1 MLRIRDF
8 LETYDDL
15 IFAVVSYNHPPEGYL
30 AFLRYYPCKSG
41 GRMRGDK
48 GFMKISSTEESF
60 DFLEKNF
67 PEYVHPLKTA
77 NARLQCV
84 PRDNVRVVYHPIDRR
99 EEIMSNPG
107 DKLEDNAKKI
117 AELLDFLPE
126 DKMGVTGSL
135 LVRLHNPGSS
145 DIDFVIYGLKNYEEA
160 RMFLKESFQKNSAI
174 RPLDNSEWKAAYKKR
189 FPVQK
194 TLSFDDFLWH
204 EKRKYHKGVIDG
216 TIFDILLVRDFDEI
230 KESKERVFKR
240 YNKVKVHCQVQDSSL
255 AFDSPAV
262 YKVQCEEDVWLTDV
276 VSYTHT
282 YAGQAFEG
290 EEIEVTGFLEKS
302 LDDDVHRVVVGT
314 TREAVG
320 EYIRVLESATEVLL

>member
-15 IFAVVSYNHPPEGYL
+15 IFAVVSYNHPQGKYL
-30 AFLRYYPCKSG
+30 AFLRYYACKSG
-41 GRMRGDK
+41 GHMRGDK
-48 GFMKISSTEESF
+48 GFMKIASTEESF

-67 PEYVHPLKTA
+67 PEYVYPLKTA
-77 NARLQCV
+77 NTRLQCV
-84 PRDNVRVVYHPIDRR
+84 PCDNVRFVYHPIAGLEKIR
-99 EEIMSNPG
+99 SNPR
-107 DKLEDNAKKI
+107 DELEGKTKKI
-117 AELLDFLPE
+117 AELLDFLPK

-135 LVRLHNPGSS
+135 LVGLYNLGSS
-145 DIDFVIYGLKNYEEA
+145 DIDFVVYGLKNYERA

-174 RPLDNSEWKAAYKKR
+174 RPLNTSEWKAAYKKR

-204 EKRKYHKGVIDG
+204 EKRKYHKGVMDG

-230 KESKERVFKR
+230 NESEEQVFKR
-240 YNKVKVHCQVQDSSL
+240 YNKITILCHVFDSSL

-262 YKVQCEEDVWLTDV
+262 YKVQCEADVCLTSV

-282 YAGQAFEG
+282 YAGQAFDG
-290 EEIEVTGFLEKS
+290 DEIEVTGFLEKS
-302 LDDDVHRVVVGT
+302 LNDDVHRIVVGT

-320 EYIRVLESATEVLL
+320 EYIRVLRGKKL

>member
-48 GFMKISSTEESF
+48 GFMKTASTEESF

-67 PEYVHPLKTA
+67 PGYVHPLKTA

-84 PRDNVRVVYHPIDRR
+84 PHDNVRIVYHPIDRLGKILSKPR
-99 EEIMSNPG
+99 DE
-107 DKLEDNAKKI
+107 LEDKAKKI
-117 AELLDFLPE
+117 AELLDFLPD
-126 DKMGVTGSL
+126 DKTGVTGSL
-135 LVRLHNPGSS
+135 LVGLHNPGSS
-145 DIDFVIYGLKNYEEA
+145 DIDFVVYGLKNYEEA
-160 RMFLKESFQKNSAI
+160 RMFLKESFQKNNAI

-230 KESKERVFKR
+230 KEYKKRVFKR
-240 YNKVKVHCQVQDSSL
+240 YNKVKIRCHVMDSSL

-262 YKVQCEEDVWLTDV
+262 YKVQCGEDVCLTDV

-282 YAGQAFEG
+282 YAGQAFDG
-290 EEIEVTGFLEKS
+290 EEIEVTGFFEKS
-302 LDDDVHRVVVGT
+302 LDDDMHRVVVGT

-320 EYIRVLESATEVLL
+320 EYIMVVRGKKM